1 MHKIKNFIQ
10 AHEMSKCSGSYR
22 KGVIIDEKICRMFI
36 NFTTSKMDKH
46 NENYTE
52 IYYAGRGKKDK
63 DKYFIEDTINNKE
76 NIKMKNNKDD
86 FPIYIKNNNGYF
98 YLGQFKIIKIIEKKQ
113 YNPNLKKY
121 LKTIGFQCLKL

>member
-1 MHKIKNFIQ
+1 
-10 AHEMSKCSGSYR
+10 
-22 KGVIIDEKICRMFI
+22 VIIDEKICRMFI

-63 DKYFIEDTINNKE
+63 DKYFIENTINNKE

-121 LKTIGFQCLKL
+121 FKTIGFQCLKL

>member
-1 MHKIKNFIQ
+1 
-10 AHEMSKCSGSYR
+10 
-22 KGVIIDEKICRMFI
+22 
-36 NFTTSKMDKH
+36 
-46 NENYTE
+46 
-52 IYYAGRGKKDK
+52 
-63 DKYFIEDTINNKE
+63 
-76 NIKMKNNKDD
+76 MKNNKDD